1 MPSESSDP
9 SDWSGHAQNVDS
21 PHRENHLIFQGMGFL
36 NDDPRKSQ
44 ALGQSQFREVWQ
56 VRADLP
62 EKHQLSANKNIKE
75 E

>member
-1 MPSESSDP
+1 
-9 SDWSGHAQNVDS
+9 
-21 PHRENHLIFQGMGFL
+21 MGFL